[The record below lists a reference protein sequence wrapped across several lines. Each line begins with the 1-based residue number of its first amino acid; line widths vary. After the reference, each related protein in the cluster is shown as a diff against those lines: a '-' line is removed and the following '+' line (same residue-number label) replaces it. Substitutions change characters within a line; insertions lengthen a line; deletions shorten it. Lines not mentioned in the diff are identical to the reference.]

1 MIQYTVQYLS
11 VTLPM
16 ERPLIDGQEKELF
29 HHEKLA
35 IVKGKVLVIIEL
47 IEYSITFVKKISRL
61 LYPSS

>member
-1 MIQYTVQYLS
+1 
-11 VTLPM
+11 M

-47 IEYSITFVKKISRL
+47 IEYSITFVKKIIIFVRVIFERNL
-61 LYPSS
+61 LK